1 VDFPHHVAQIKAT
14 TSHSFAVNVISS
26 ITYSSASGYLKL
38 TCLNSTSHFFS
49 VFLSKFQSLILLSV
63 FNTSAILLAETNAHG
78 KITSTKTSI
87 INDITSCV
95 AYDENTIISEKTHN
109 LASRAVCIIITH
121 QRKYTAT
128 CKRFIITST
137 DGIKNDIALHVN
149 I

>member
-1 VDFPHHVAQIKAT
+1 
-14 TSHSFAVNVISS
+14 
-26 ITYSSASGYLKL
+26 
-38 TCLNSTSHFFS
+38 
-49 VFLSKFQSLILLSV
+49 LILLSV

-121 QRKYTAT
+121 PRKYTAT

-137 DGIKNDIALHVN
+137 DGIIKDNALHVN

>member
-1 VDFPHHVAQIKAT
+1 VAQIIAT
-14 TSHSFAVNVISS
+14 VSHSFAVNVISL
-26 ITYSSASGYLKL
+26 ITYSSASGYLKF

-49 VFLSKFQSLILLSV
+49 VSSSKFQSLILLSV

-78 KITSTKTSI
+78 SITSTKTSI

-109 LASRAVCIIITH
+109 LASLAVFIIIIH
-121 QRKYTAT
+121 HRKYTAT

-137 DGIKNDIALHVN
+137 DGIRKDKALHVN